1 MSTLEFNGE
10 QNQRN
15 YAQMG
20 NISASN
26 DPLQQGYDETA
37 QLIKGAQVIGAGR
50 ELGLDDDTTLKLAAR
65 KQKMDERRKQQ
76 RRSARG
82 RRESI
87 DTGSIAQDERIQE
100 IDANEQRFQ
109 KEVPQR
115 AADPL
120 ELLALGVDEADLQ
133 QVRAGRIENIL
144 QVDQAGGGEGGRDRR
159 RLQQQIKDRQA
170 LNIMASLPTAKGQSV
185 LLTDSVPAGRP
196 IPEDMR
202 EAAMLQELGL
212 AFPERKPARY
222 KKDKKSGKSR
232 RNFGRPLKDADGN
245 IIEERMT
252 RVRRARGTGQL
263 QNPDDI
269 ISVDK
274 YTTPRASGYIGIADD
289 GPEGVR
295 SPMMAS
301 QRAGNA
307 EFARLVEAV
316 NSGQVQLTDEV
327 APAVFKT
334 DQQGVSRQVAP
345 ARTVKDLLTRMAQ
358 EQSGG
363 FERQMM
369 KDEVAMAR
377 IQDTRARK
385 ENNRRILRQ
394 VAVEAQA
401 AGEPLTRT
409 EAETL
414 LKRLEADN
422 TAADSRRKAERE
434 AISNIGSFGSTN
446 EVIGDAVNLDMPSAV
461 PFRDKQGS
469 IVGYRSGADIL
480 GGDVNLPDTAQLLNA
495 PTPQQRNLID
505 FISQTMD
512 QPEEGGVRNVVMTD
526 AMGSFTDRIAKQ
538 KASRFGDQV
547 RNLPEGIRSI
557 AEAQQLIDSLIDTGL
572 ANKVNFTSYNPDDPS
587 KPRNVPKGKRPTVS
601 DLMSTIR
608 MEPANNKKL
617 ANALYQL
624 ALAEGLDVNQGRK
637 SAYATRT
644 GSYAPVTRPEG
655 FSAQVNLE
663 MQRRGTPAVDLPRTN
678 ITFDSPAGFFYD
690 GTTPAYIT
698 NAQRA
703 RIGELEA
710 DGQAKN
716 INLQPALRALS
727 DPDAAEPSIGLLPGE
742 KGNYRYRKGFGR
754 DDAGELKDY
763 VTGYTELER
772 SRSDAKSPYSQRK
785 VDANISI
792 AKAVEDRMAADEENR
807 AVRGIMQQAESAAF
821 DDRMRAQ
828 DAGDYQQ
835 SLKNEQFELQK
846 IGAPQR
852 SVTTTQPTRPA
863 EVASSIAPD
872 PWAATGPAGETQL
885 PADLKAE
892 LDALNNPAVSEAA
905 GRTQGPRMS
914 EGVPRTRQ
922 QRIDQLKNF
931 GIKNRKTLTYGAL
944 GAGTSAVLAG
954 ILGGGQEDEM
964 GMYR

>member
-1 MSTLEFNGE
+1 
-10 QNQRN
+10 
-15 YAQMG
+15 MG

-82 RRESI
+82 RREGI
-87 DTGSIAQDERIQE
+87 DTGSFTQDERIQE

-120 ELLALGVDEADLQ
+120 ELLQLGADEADLQ
-133 QVRAGRIENIL
+133 QIRAGKIENIL

-159 RLQQQIKDRQA
+159 RLQQQIKDRQP
-170 LNIMASLPTAKGQSV
+170 LQIKGSFPNAKGRQIPINKPID
-185 LLTDSVPAGRP
+185 TAA
-196 IPEDMR
+196 IPENLR

-212 AFPERKPARY
+212 AYPERKPARY
-222 KKDKKSGKSR
+222 VKDKKSGKNR
-232 RNFGRPLKDADGN
+232 RNFGRPLKDAEDN
-245 IIEERMT
+245 IVSERLT
-252 RVRRARGTGQL
+252 RVKRAREAGQL

-269 ISVDK
+269 ISQDK
-274 YTTPRASGYIGIADD
+274 YTTPRAAGYVGIADD
-289 GPEGVR
+289 GPEGPR

-301 QRAGNA
+301 QRAGNV

-316 NSGQVQLTDEV
+316 NSGQVQLTD
-327 APAVFKT
+327 
-334 DQQGVSRQVAP
+334 QVAP
-345 ARTVKDLLTRMAQ
+345 GRTVKDLLTRMAQ

-434 AISNIGSFGSTN
+434 AIGNIGSFGSTN

-469 IVGYRSGADIL
+469 IAGYRSGADIL
-480 GGDVNLPDTAQLLNA
+480 GGDVNLPDTDQLLNA
-495 PTPQQRNLID
+495 PTPEQRNLID

-538 KASRFGDQV
+538 KASRFGEQV
-547 RNLPEGIRSI
+547 NNLPTGIRSI

-624 ALAEGLDVNQGRK
+624 ALAEGQDVNQGRK

-655 FSAQVNLE
+655 FSGQVNLE

-703 RIGELEA
+703 RIGEIGP
-710 DGQAKN
+710 DGEPKN

-742 KGNYRYRKGFGR
+742 KGNYRFRKGFV
-754 DDAGELKDY
+754 DDAGELVDY

-772 SRSDAKSPYSQRK
+772 SRSDAKSPYDQRK

-792 AKAVEDRMAADEENR
+792 AKAVESRKAADEENR
-807 AVRGIMQQAESAAF
+807 AVRRIMQQAESAAF

-835 SLKNEQFELQK
+835 YLKNEQFELQK
-846 IGAPQR
+846 VGAPVR
-852 SVTTTQPTRPA
+852 SVTATQPTRPA
-863 EVASSIAPD
+863 EVAPSIAPD

-892 LDALNNPAVSEAA
+892 LNALNNPAVSEAA
-905 GRTQGPRMS
+905 ERTQGPRMS

-931 GIKNRKTLTYGAL
+931 GIKNRRALTYSAL
-944 GAGTSAVLAG
+944 GAGASAVLAG

>member
-1 MSTLEFNGE
+1 
-10 QNQRN
+10 
-15 YAQMG
+15 MG

-82 RRESI
+82 RREGI
-87 DTGSIAQDERIQE
+87 DTGSFTQDERIQE

-120 ELLALGVDEADLQ
+120 ELLQLGADEADLQ
-133 QVRAGRIENIL
+133 QIRAGKIENIL

-159 RLQQQIKDRQA
+159 RLQQQIKDRQP
-170 LNIMASLPTAKGQSV
+170 LQIKGSFPNAKGRQIPINKPID
-185 LLTDSVPAGRP
+185 TAA
-196 IPEDMR
+196 IPENLR

-212 AFPERKPARY
+212 AYPERKPARY
-222 KKDKKSGKSR
+222 VKDKKSGKNR
-232 RNFGRPLKDADGN
+232 RNFGRPLKDAEDN
-245 IIEERMT
+245 IVSERLT
-252 RVRRARGTGQL
+252 RVKRAREAGQL

-269 ISVDK
+269 ISQDK
-274 YTTPRASGYIGIADD
+274 YTTPRAAGYVGIADD
-289 GPEGVR
+289 GPEGPR

-301 QRAGNA
+301 QRAGNV

-316 NSGQVQLTDEV
+316 NSGQVQLTD
-327 APAVFKT
+327 
-334 DQQGVSRQVAP
+334 QVAP
-345 ARTVKDLLTRMAQ
+345 GRTVKDLLTRMAQ

-434 AISNIGSFGSTN
+434 AIGNIGSFGSTN

-469 IVGYRSGADIL
+469 IAGYRSGADIL
-480 GGDVNLPDTAQLLNA
+480 GGDVNLPDTDQLLNA
-495 PTPQQRNLID
+495 PTPEQRNLID

-538 KASRFGDQV
+538 KASRFGEQV
-547 RNLPEGIRSI
+547 NNLPTGIRSI

-624 ALAEGLDVNQGRK
+624 ALAEGQDVNQGRK

-655 FSAQVNLE
+655 FSGQVNLE

-703 RIGELEA
+703 RIGEIGP
-710 DGQAKN
+710 DGEPKN

-742 KGNYRYRKGFGR
+742 KGNYRFRKGFV
-754 DDAGELKDY
+754 DDAGELVDY

-772 SRSDAKSPYSQRK
+772 SRSDAKSPYDQRK

-792 AKAVEDRMAADEENR
+792 AKAVESRKAADEENR
-807 AVRGIMQQAESAAF
+807 AVRRIMQQAESAAF

-835 SLKNEQFELQK
+835 YLKNEQFELQK
-846 IGAPQR
+846 VGAPVR
-852 SVTTTQPTRPA
+852 SVTATQPTRPA
-863 EVASSIAPD
+863 EVAPSIAPD

-892 LDALNNPAVSEAA
+892 LNALNNPAVSEAA
-905 GRTQGPRMS
+905 RRTQGPRMS
-914 EGVPRTRQ
+914 EGPRTRQ

-931 GIKNRKTLTYGAL
+931 GIKNRRALTYSAL
-944 GAGTSAVLAG
+944 GAGASAVLAG

>member
-20 NISASN
+20 NTSASN
-26 DPLQQGYDETA
+26 DPLQQGYDETEK
-37 QLIKGAQVIGAGR
+37 LIKNAGLFAAG
-50 ELGLDDDTTLKLAAR
+50 ETLGLDDVTVLKLGKR
-65 KQKMDERRKQQ
+65 KEKMDELREQQ
-76 RRSARG
+76 RRSARA
-82 RRESI
+82 RRQ
-87 DTGSIAQDERIQE
+87 GSDAATVAQDERIQE

-120 ELLALGVDEADLQ
+120 ELLALGADEADLQ

-159 RLQQQIKDRQA
+159 RLQQQIKDRQP
-170 LNIMASLPTAKGQSV
+170 LKIEGLFPNAKGRMV
-185 LLTDSVPAGRP
+185 RIDKPVDTTA
-196 IPEDMR
+196 IPEDLR

-212 AFPERKPARY
+212 AYPERKPVRY
-222 KKDKKSGKSR
+222 VKDKKSGKNR
-232 RNFGRPLKDADGN
+232 RNFGRPLKDAEDN
-245 IIEERMT
+245 IISERMT
-252 RVRRARGTGQL
+252 RVRRARETGQL
-263 QNPDDI
+263 QNPEDL
-269 ISVDK
+269 ISSDLF
-274 YTTPRASGYIGIADD
+274 TTPRASGYIGIADD

-363 FERQMM
+363 VERQMM
-369 KDEVAMAR
+369 KDESANTSISDMR
-377 IQDTRARK
+377 MRK

-394 VAVEAQA
+394 VAIEAAA
-401 AGEPLTRT
+401 AGEPLSPA
-409 EAETL
+409 EANTL
-414 LKRLEADN
+414 LRRLEADS
-422 TAADSRRKAERE
+422 ASADSYRMAERQ
-434 AISNIGSFGSTN
+434 AIGNIGSFGSTN
-446 EVIGDAVNLDMPSAV
+446 EVIGDAVNLNMPSAV

-469 IVGYRSGADIL
+469 IAGYRSGADIL
-480 GGDVNLPDTAQLLNA
+480 GGDVNLPDTDQLLNA

-538 KASRFGDQV
+538 NASRFGEQV

-557 AEAQQLIDSLIDTGL
+557 TEAQQLIDSLIDTGL
-572 ANKVNFTSYNPDDPS
+572 TNKVPFSRYNPEDPS
-587 KPRNVPKGKRPTVS
+587 KPTSVPRGERPTVS

-608 MEPANNKKL
+608 MEPADNTKL

-624 ALAEGLDVNQGRK
+624 ALAEGQDVNQARK
-637 SAYATRT
+637 SAYAART

-655 FSAQVNLE
+655 FSGQVNLE
-663 MQRRGTPAVDLPRTN
+663 MQRRGIPAVDLPRTN

-703 RIGELEA
+703 RIGEIGP
-710 DGQAKN
+710 DGEPKN

-742 KGNYRYRKGFGR
+742 KGNYRFRKGFGR

-772 SRSDAKSPYSQRK
+772 SRSNAKSPYNQRK

-792 AKAVEDRMAADEENR
+792 ARAVESRKAADEENR
-807 AVRGIMQQAESAAF
+807 AIRGIMQQAESASF

-852 SVTTTQPTRPA
+852 SVTATQPTRPA
-863 EVASSIAPD
+863 QVAPSIAPD
-872 PWAATGPAGETQL
+872 PWAETGSAMQSQL
-885 PADLKAE
+885 PTDLKAQ
-892 LDALNNPAVSEAA
+892 LNSLNNPAVSEAA
-905 GRTQGPRMS
+905 GRTQGSRMS
-914 EGVPRTRQ
+914 EGPRTRQ

-931 GIKNRKTLTYGAL
+931 GTKNRRTLTYGAL
-944 GAGTSAVLAG
+944 GAGAGAVLQG
-954 ILGGGQEDEM
+954 ILGGGQEEEI

>member
-76 RRSARG
+76 RRNRGVDVSATG
-82 RRESI
+82 RVTQRDRQLGPALPMEL
-87 DTGSIAQDERIQE
+87 DPQLAD
-100 IDANEQRFQ
+100 IDANERRFQ

-120 ELLALGVDEADLQ
+120 ELLQLGADEADLQ
-133 QVRAGRIENIL
+133 QVRAGKIENIL

-159 RLQQQIKDRQA
+159 RLQQQIRDRQP
-170 LNIMASLPTAKGQSV
+170 LQIKGSFPNAKGRQV
-185 LLTDSVPAGRP
+185 RINEPVDTAA
-196 IPEDMR
+196 IPDNLR

-212 AFPERKPARY
+212 AYPERMPARY
-222 KKDKKSGKSR
+222 VKDKKSGKRR
-232 RNFGRPLKDADGN
+232 RNFGRPLKDAEDN
-245 IIEERMT
+245 IVSERLT
-252 RVRRARGTGQL
+252 RVRRAREAGQIQDPNDL
-263 QNPDDI
+263 
-269 ISVDK
+269 ISSDLF
-274 YTTPRASGYIGIADD
+274 TTPRAAGYVGIADD
-289 GPEGVR
+289 GPEGPR

-307 EFARLVEAV
+307 EYARLVEAV
-316 NSGQVQLTDEV
+316 NSGQVSLDKEV
-327 APAVFKT
+327 APGKT
-334 DQQGVSRQVAP
+334 VR
-345 ARTVKDLLTRMAQ
+345 DLITSMAQ

-363 FERQMM
+363 VARQMM
-369 KDEVAMAR
+369 QDESANIAISDMR
-377 IQDTRARK
+377 GRK
-385 ENNRRILRQ
+385 VNNRRILRQ
-394 VAVEAQA
+394 VAVEAAA
-401 AGEPLTRT
+401 AGEPLSAS
-409 EAETL
+409 EAQAL
-414 LKRLEADN
+414 LQRLETDN
-422 TAADSRRKAERE
+422 AAADSYRKAERD
-434 AISNIGSFGSTN
+434 AIGSIGSFGSTN

-461 PFRDKQGS
+461 PFRDNQGN
-469 IVGYRSGADIL
+469 IAGYRSGADIL
-480 GGDVNLPDTAQLLNA
+480 GGDVNLLDIDQLRNA
-495 PTPQQRNLID
+495 TTPQQRNLID

-512 QPEEGGVRNVVMTD
+512 QPEKGGVRNVVMTD

-547 RNLPEGIRSI
+547 NSLPTGVRSI
-557 AEAQQLIDSLIDTGL
+557 AEAQQLVDSLIDTGV
-572 ANKVNFTSYNPDDPS
+572 ANKVPFSRYNPENPS
-587 KPRNVPKGKRPTVS
+587 QPTSVPRGERPTVS

-608 MEPANNKKL
+608 MEPADNTKL

-624 ALAEGLDVNQGRK
+624 ALAEGQDVNQGRK

-663 MQRRGTPAVDLPRTN
+663 MQRRGTPAVDLPRTS

-772 SRSDAKSPYSQRK
+772 SRSDAKSPYDQRK

-792 AKAVEDRMAADEENR
+792 AKAVESRMAADEENR
-807 AVRGIMQQAESAAF
+807 AVRRIMQQVDSAAF

-846 IGAPQR
+846 MGVPQR
-852 SVTTTQPTRPA
+852 SVTVTQPTRPA
-863 EVASSIAPD
+863 QVAPSIAPD
-872 PWAATGPAGETQL
+872 PWADTGPAIESQL
-885 PADLKAE
+885 PANLKAE
-892 LDALNNPAVSEAA
+892 LNALNNPAVSEAA
-905 GRTQGPRMS
+905 NRTQGPRMS
-914 EGVPRTRQ
+914 EGPRTRQ
-922 QRIDQLKNF
+922 QRIDQMRNF
-931 GIKNRKTLTYGAL
+931 GIKNRKSLTYGAL
-944 GAGTSAVLAG
+944 GAGASAVLAG
-954 ILGGGQEDEM
+954 ILGGGQEDEL

>member
-76 RRSARG
+76 RRSAKS
-82 RRESI
+82 RREGI

-120 ELLALGVDEADLQ
+120 ELLALGADEADLQ

-170 LNIMASLPTAKGQSV
+170 LNIMASIPTAKGQSV

-245 IIEERMT
+245 VIEERMT

-301 QRAGNA
+301 QRAGNT

-316 NSGQVQLTDEV
+316 NSGQIQLTDEV
-327 APAVFKT
+327 AP
-334 DQQGVSRQVAP
+334 G
-345 ARTVKDLLTRMAQ
+345 RTVKDLLTRMAQ

-377 IQDTRARK
+377 IQDTRTRK

-394 VAVEAQA
+394 LAVEAQA

-434 AISNIGSFGSTN
+434 AIGNIGSFGSTN
-446 EVIGDAVNLDMPSAV
+446 EAIGDAVNLDMPSAV
-461 PFRDKQGS
+461 PFRDNQGN
-469 IVGYRSGADIL
+469 IAGYRSGADIL
-480 GGDVNLPDTAQLLNA
+480 GGDVNLLDIDQLRNA
-495 PTPQQRNLID
+495 TTPQQRSLID

-512 QPEEGGVRNVVMTD
+512 QPQEGGVRNVVMTD

-538 KASRFGDQV
+538 KASRFGEQV
-547 RNLPEGIRSI
+547 GNLPEGIRSI

-572 ANKVNFTSYNPDDPS
+572 ANKVPFSRYNPEDPS
-587 KPRNVPKGKRPTVS
+587 KPTSVPRGERPTVS

-608 MEPANNKKL
+608 MEPADNTKL

-624 ALAEGLDVNQGRK
+624 ALAEGQDVNQGRK

-655 FSAQVNLE
+655 FSGQVNLE

-698 NAQRA
+698 NSQRA

-742 KGNYRYRKGFGR
+742 KGNLRYRKGFGA
-754 DDAGELKDY
+754 DVDFE
-763 VTGYTELER
+763 TGYTQMER
-772 SRSDAKSPYSQRK
+772 DRATKKRPYDQRK

-792 AKAVEDRMAADEENR
+792 ARAVEQRKAADEENR
-807 AVRGIMQQAESAAF
+807 AVKRIMQQAESAAF

-852 SVTTTQPTRPA
+852 SVTATQPTRPA
-863 EVASSIAPD
+863 QVAPSIAPD
-872 PWAATGPAGETQL
+872 PWAETGPAGETQL
-885 PADLKAE
+885 PANLKAE
-892 LDALNNPAVSEAA
+892 LNALNNPAVSEAA

-914 EGVPRTRQ
+914 EGVSRTRQ
-922 QRIDQLKNF
+922 QRIDQMKNF
-931 GIKNRKTLTYGAL
+931 GIKNRKALTYGAL
-944 GAGTSAVLAG
+944 GAGAGAVLAG